1 MPLTFGFKSFNNL
14 DYVKTDARASIVTTM
29 SAFVTKDG
37 IKLAN
42 QLLKAW
48 RIL

>member
-1 MPLTFGFKSFNNL
+1 MPLTFGFESFDNF
-14 DYVKTDARASIVTTM
+14 DYVKTDARASIVTAM
-29 SAFVTKDG
+29 SAFVAKDG

-42 QLLKAW
+42 QLLEAW